1 MESRGMHCSRCN
13 KDTQHT
19 FRYHITKTKHYS
31 VVSVGSGKKEIT
43 VVCHVC
49 LLETS
54 IEKKDSKELVKQ
66 YDNEIAVG
74 EANELLDKEKY
85 SKAERKLRK
94 VLNKDPEFP
103 QALYSISKCLI
114 SQAKYDEAE
123 YQIRILENKFP
134 DIPEIKELRDSLPPK
149 LGTVEPKQAEVK
161 PAETAKSKPTLPKGS
176 TPKPAEISSVV
187 DTDTIININNANVVE
202 PKPAE
207 ISSVTKHSNENSEKI
222 CNDCYHEEKQ
232 HGALFDKHHELIC
245 SGCSDDGL
253 TVCCK
258 EFSEKPAEVKP
269 AETAKSKPTL
279 PKGST
284 PKPEV
289 KPAETAKPKPTLPKG
304 STPKPEVKPAETAKP
319 KPTLPKGS
327 TPKPTETAKPK
338 PTLPK
343 ASTQKPELTSNYPF
357 EGITNNEIA
366 TYSDLFDI
374 PPPETDAEAIKTGKK
389 IRDWIKNGK
398 PDPVKSTVIASDEK
412 DVVKSEYSEQL
423 DEKVTIEKM
432 DEEEVDEYLKLIE
445 ELQKVGL
452 GNSNNLIEL
461 KQMLVKDGGLDEN
474 NLQYLTELDVQ
485 LDKQVNEITK
495 SEKNR
500 EKRQKEGNAVKKIE
514 AEMKLEES
522 ERRVEEAEMK
532 LEEKKKKKEE
542 ESRKKREI
550 DKQIAINEE
559 KIRKIEEESKRLDEE
574 D

>member
-1 MESRGMHCSRCN
+1 MAAKRKTNTN
-13 KDTQHT
+13 KD
-19 FRYHITKTKHYS
+19 
-31 VVSVGSGKKEIT
+31 
-43 VVCHVC
+43 
-49 LLETS
+49 LE
-54 IEKKDSKELVKQ
+54 EKIAELEAKLSKLSEQ
-66 YDNEIAVG
+66 
-74 EANELLDKEKY
+74 
-85 SKAERKLRK
+85 
-94 VLNKDPEFP
+94 LN
-103 QALYSISKCLI
+103 
-114 SQAKYDEAE
+114 
-123 YQIRILENKFP
+123 
-134 DIPEIKELRDSLPPK
+134 
-149 LGTVEPKQAEVK
+149 
-161 PAETAKSKPTLPKGS
+161 
-176 TPKPAEISSVV
+176 TP
-187 DTDTIININNANVVE
+187 
-202 PKPAE
+202 
-207 ISSVTKHSNENSEKI
+207 SVTTTE
-222 CNDCYHEEKQ
+222 
-232 HGALFDKHHELIC
+232 A
-245 SGCSDDGL
+245 
-253 TVCCK
+253 
-258 EFSEKPAEVKP
+258 
-269 AETAKSKPTL
+269 
-279 PKGST
+279 

-304 STPKPEVKPAETAKP
+304 STPKPAETAKP

-327 TPKPTETAKPK
+327 TPKP
-338 PTLPK
+338 
-343 ASTQKPELTSNYPF
+343 ELTSNYPF
-357 EGITNNEIA
+357 EGITNDEITA
-366 TYSDLFDI
+366 YSDLFNI
-374 PPPETDAEAIKTGKK
+374 PPPETYAEAIKTGKK

-398 PDPVKSTVIASDEK
+398 PDPVKSTVITSDEK

-500 EKRQKEGNAVKKIE
+500 EKRQKEVNAVKKID

-532 LEEKKKKKEE
+532 LEEKKEKKKKKEE

-550 DKQIAINEE
+550 DKQIANNEE

>member
-1 MESRGMHCSRCN
+1 MFVHWSNQQASYRDMESRGMHCSRCN

-123 YQIRILENKFP
+123 YQIRILESKFP

-149 LGTVEPKQAEVK
+149 LGAVEPKPVV
-161 PAETAKSKPTLPKGS
+161 
-176 TPKPAEISSVV
+176 ISSEV
-187 DTDTIININNANVVE
+187 DTDTIININNASVVE
-202 PKPAE
+202 PKPSV
-207 ISSVTKHSNENSEKI
+207 ISNAVKHSNENSEKI
-222 CNDCYHEEKQ
+222 CNDCYHEETL
-232 HGALFDKHHELIC
+232 HVSTNYHESQGLVEG
-245 SGCSDDGL
+245 GCIGCKKDGL
-253 TVCCK
+253 TVICK
-258 EFSEKPAEVKP
+258 ELF
-269 AETAKSKPTL
+269 ETSSNDKQA
-279 PKGST
+279 
-284 PKPEV
+284 
-289 KPAETAKPKPTLPKG
+289 
-304 STPKPEVKPAETAKP
+304 
-319 KPTLPKGS
+319 
-327 TPKPTETAKPK
+327 
-338 PTLPK
+338 
-343 ASTQKPELTSNYPF
+343 TSDN
-357 EGITNNEIA
+357 EDIEIA
-366 TYSDLFDI
+366 TTSHI
-374 PPPETDAEAIKTGKK
+374 
-389 IRDWIKNGK
+389 
-398 PDPVKSTVIASDEK
+398 
-412 DVVKSEYSEQL
+412 
-423 DEKVTIEKM
+423 IEKKSALEKM
-432 DEEEVDEYLKLIE
+432 NEEEVVEYLKLIE

-452 GNSNNLIEL
+452 GNSNNLIEV
-461 KQMLVKDGGLDEN
+461 KQMLVKDRGLDEN

-495 SEKNR
+495 SVEKSEKDR
-500 EKRQKEGNAVKKIE
+500 EERQKELDDLKKME
-514 AEMKLEES
+514 AEDKLEES
-522 ERRVEEAEMK
+522 KMQVKQSELELKEKKKKKEETRNKMKEDKKLEESKKQLEVAERE

-542 ESRKKREI
+542 TRKQREI

-559 KIRKIEEESKRLDEE
+559 KIKKIEEESKKLDEE
-574 D
+574 S

>member
-1 MESRGMHCSRCN
+1 LFVHWSNQQASYRDMESRGMHCSRCN

-161 PAETAKSKPTLPKGS
+161 PDETAKPKPTLPKGS
-176 TPKPAEISSVV
+176 TPKPVEISS
-187 DTDTIININNANVVE
+187 A
-202 PKPAE
+202 A
-207 ISSVTKHSNENSEKI
+207 KHSNENSEKI
-222 CNDCYHEEKQ
+222 CNDCYHEETL
-232 HGALFDKHHELIC
+232 HVSTNYHESQGLVEGECI
-245 SGCSDDGL
+245 GCKKDGL
-253 TVCCK
+253 TVICK
-258 EFSEKPAEVKP
+258 ELF
-269 AETAKSKPTL
+269 ETSSNDKQA
-279 PKGST
+279 
-284 PKPEV
+284 
-289 KPAETAKPKPTLPKG
+289 
-304 STPKPEVKPAETAKP
+304 
-319 KPTLPKGS
+319 
-327 TPKPTETAKPK
+327 
-338 PTLPK
+338 
-343 ASTQKPELTSNYPF
+343 TSDN
-357 EGITNNEIA
+357 EDIEIA
-366 TYSDLFDI
+366 TTSHI
-374 PPPETDAEAIKTGKK
+374 
-389 IRDWIKNGK
+389 
-398 PDPVKSTVIASDEK
+398 
-412 DVVKSEYSEQL
+412 
-423 DEKVTIEKM
+423 IEKKSALEKM
-432 DEEEVDEYLKLIE
+432 NEEEVVEYLKLIE

-452 GNSNNLIEL
+452 GNSNNLIEV
-461 KQMLVKDGGLDEN
+461 KQMLVKDRGLDEN

-495 SEKNR
+495 SVEKSEKDR
-500 EKRQKEGNAVKKIE
+500 EERQKELDDLKKME
-514 AEMKLEES
+514 AEDKLEES
-522 ERRVEEAEMK
+522 KMQVKQSELELKEKKEKKEETRNKMKEDKKLEESKRQLEVAERE

-542 ESRKKREI
+542 TRKQREI

-559 KIRKIEEESKRLDEE
+559 KIKKIEEESKKLDEE
-574 D
+574 S

>member
-1 MESRGMHCSRCN
+1 MESRGISCSRCN

-123 YQIRILENKFP
+123 YQIRILESKFP

-149 LGTVEPKQAEVK
+149 LGAVEPKPVV
-161 PAETAKSKPTLPKGS
+161 
-176 TPKPAEISSVV
+176 ISSEV
-187 DTDTIININNANVVE
+187 DTDTIININNASVVE
-202 PKPAE
+202 PKPSV
-207 ISSVTKHSNENSEKI
+207 ISNAVKHSNENSEKI
-222 CNDCYHEEKQ
+222 CNDCYHEETL
-232 HGALFDKHHELIC
+232 HVSTNYHESQGLVEG
-245 SGCSDDGL
+245 GCIGCKKDGL
-253 TVCCK
+253 TVICK
-258 EFSEKPAEVKP
+258 ELF
-269 AETAKSKPTL
+269 ETSSNDKQA
-279 PKGST
+279 
-284 PKPEV
+284 
-289 KPAETAKPKPTLPKG
+289 
-304 STPKPEVKPAETAKP
+304 
-319 KPTLPKGS
+319 
-327 TPKPTETAKPK
+327 
-338 PTLPK
+338 
-343 ASTQKPELTSNYPF
+343 TSDN
-357 EGITNNEIA
+357 EDIEIA
-366 TYSDLFDI
+366 TTSHI
-374 PPPETDAEAIKTGKK
+374 
-389 IRDWIKNGK
+389 
-398 PDPVKSTVIASDEK
+398 
-412 DVVKSEYSEQL
+412 
-423 DEKVTIEKM
+423 IEKKSALEKM
-432 DEEEVDEYLKLIE
+432 NEEEVVEYLKLIE

-550 DKQIAINEE
+550 DKQIANNEE